1 MPQTECPAALTR
13 VLMAQLGRLSA
24 SPAPFFI
31 ASPHPADMRVVYFL
45 VGGLGDPYAGGEYVF
60 QLIAPD
66 EFPQKPPRLIFLTP
80 NGLFT
85 PGHKVCISVGEFHAN
100 DRPGKDGAH
109 GWRPALGLR
118 GFALEVVNALICS
131 ADLGSGIGID
141 HRPPEEKRKLA
152 RDSRAY
158 NEKYL
163 AEIAAAF
170 EAQIAANSSEPVANI
185 LAARAPRAAA
195 AVVAPA
201 AAAAPPPAAAAP
213 AAPPPAVPAAAPAA
227 VPPAAPAA
235 VPPAAP
241 AAVPPV
247 PAAAP
252 PAATSLADAE
262 LDAIINGLL

>member
-1 MPQTECPAALTR
+1 MPQSECPAALTR
-13 VLMAQLGRLSA
+13 VLMAQLGRLGA

-31 ASPHPADMRVVYFL
+31 ASPNPTDMRVVYFL
-45 VGGLGDPYAGGEYVF
+45 IGGLGDPYAGGEYVF

-158 NEKYL
+158 NKKYL
-163 AEIAAAF
+163 AEITAAF
-170 EAQIAANSSEPVANI
+170 EAQIAENSSEPVANI
-185 LAARAPRAAA
+185 LAARAPRVTADMAAA
-195 AVVAPA
+195 LAAKAIPAAATAAIPVA
-201 AAAAPPPAAAAP
+201 AAAAATPVEAAATATTATT
-213 AAPPPAVPAAAPAA
+213 AA
-227 VPPAAPAA
+227 
-235 VPPAAP
+235 
-241 AAVPPV
+241 
-247 PAAAP
+247 
-252 PAATSLADAE
+252 SLADAE
-262 LDAIINGLL
+262 LDAIINGLF